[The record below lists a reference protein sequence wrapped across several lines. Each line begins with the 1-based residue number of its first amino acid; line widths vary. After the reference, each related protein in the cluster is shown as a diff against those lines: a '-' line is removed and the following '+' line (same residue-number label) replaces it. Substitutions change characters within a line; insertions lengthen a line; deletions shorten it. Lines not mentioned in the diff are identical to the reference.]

1 MNAPVSPAAA
11 RPVINIDE
19 LDGTRDMRH
28 GDRFGA
34 TLAPVGPRIGARKL
48 GYNVTTVE
56 PGKRAFPFHNHHVN
70 EELFFVLEGEGR
82 LRYGPDEHPVRKGD
96 FVCCVA
102 GGPAHQFI
110 NTGTTALRYL
120 AVSTMI
126 ECDVWQYPDSG
137 KFGVI
142 AGRTPGV
149 FPVQATFPAH
159 FARDGASVDYWDGE

>member
-1 MNAPVSPAAA
+1 
-11 RPVINIDE
+11 VINLDE
-19 LDGTRDMRH
+19 LEEVRDLRH
-28 GDRFGA
+28 GERFGA

-82 LRYGPDEHPVRKGD
+82 LRYGADEYPVRKGD

-110 NTGTTALRYL
+110 NTGTAALRYL
-120 AVSTMI
+120 AVSTTI

-149 FPVQATFPAH
+149 FPVQATFPSQ
-159 FARDGASVDYWDGE
+159 FVRDGTSVAYWDGE